1 MHRAKCQASTSE
13 AIGLKIVFVVR
24 LVRGIDVGRLVCDD
38 RLHHLGMTSTGCKM
52 QRRGGALRKKTVH
65 AVVNVQFLQHW
76 FRDILKN
83 AHCLWS

>member
-38 RLHHLGMTSTGCKM
+38 SLHNLGMTSAGCKM
-52 QRRGGALRKKTVH
+52 QRRGGVLRKRTVN
-65 AVVNVQFLQHW
+65 AVVDMQFLT
-76 FRDILKN
+76 FNSASSGIF
-83 AHCLWS
+83 